1 MLMRNF
7 LKTRKSVREFKA
19 KKLDRRAVQG
29 INALIDGV
37 RDKAA
42 AYDASFTFVENGDKL
57 YKQLEGKGGY
67 AGVMIKAPAY
77 IVLDVDNANA
87 DSYLYGAYYMEALI
101 TGLLDLGVASCW
113 ISLQNVEIGR
123 AHV

>member
-57 YKQLEGKGGY
+57 YKQLEGK
-67 AGVMIKAPAY
+67 
-77 IVLDVDNANA
+77 
-87 DSYLYGAYYMEALI
+87 EAMQ
-101 TGLLDLGVASCW
+101 VS
-113 ISLQNVEIGR
+113 
-123 AHV
+123 